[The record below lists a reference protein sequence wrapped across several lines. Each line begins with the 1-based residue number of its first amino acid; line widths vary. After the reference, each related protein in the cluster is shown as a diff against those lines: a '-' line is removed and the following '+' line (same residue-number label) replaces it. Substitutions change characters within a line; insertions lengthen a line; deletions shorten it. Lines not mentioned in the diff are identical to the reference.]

1 MDALGVGIVVHLAN
15 AGNEPKAKMLAA
27 TGLTPVQC
35 ASLGQCT
42 PSGAFTFFGGFLKS
56 HTAIAQKNASSA
68 VHRNTS
74 T

>member
-15 AGNEPKAKMLAA
+15 VGTGRKPKMSAA
-27 TGLTPVQC
+27 AGLTPVQC
-35 ASLGQCT
+35 APLGQCT
-42 PSGAFTFFGGFLKS
+42 PSGAFTFFGGFLNS